1 MQMAFRPAPQ
11 PLEAVLFDLDGT
23 LIDSKMDIA
32 AAANS
37 ALIHFGLEPLPLEKA
52 VTYIGHGV
60 SHLLRCAL
68 GSQATEEH
76 MKEGMPVLMAH
87 YKEHLCE
94 QTTVYPGVRDLL
106 DYLLSRGIPM
116 GVVSNKPHPLAL
128 GTLEKLNLNGY
139 FKIVLGADATVHSK
153 PHPEPLLTA
162 LKALGGSPAH
172 SVMIGDSP
180 IDAQAG
186 RAAKM
191 MVGLVSHG
199 YTHKSE
205 LQAVDADWLVD
216 NMIEFKE
223 LLK

>member
-1 MQMAFRPAPQ
+1 MTSRPAPQ

-37 ALIHFGLEPLPLEKA
+37 ALVHFGIKPLPLEKA

-68 GSQATEEH
+68 GSEATEER
-76 MKEGMPVLMAH
+76 MKEGMPVLMAY

-106 DYLLSRGIPM
+106 DYLKNRDIPM
-116 GVVSNKPHPLAL
+116 GVVSNKPHSLAL
-128 GTLEKLNLNGY
+128 ATLEKLHLNGY
-139 FKIVLGADATVHSK
+139 FKIALGADATTHPK

-162 LKALGGSPAH
+162 LKALEGHPEN

-186 RAAKM
+186 RAAEM
-191 MVGLVSHG
+191 RVGLVSHG

-205 LQAVDADWLVD
+205 LQTVGADWLVD
-216 NMIEFKE
+216 NMIEFE
-223 LLK
+223 NILK